1 MTATTHNTNGLVL
14 KIGDGVTPTEGFTAA
29 TQITDWDGFDEK
41 SKVIDITT
49 LDDDY
54 AEKDGGAV
62 IDSGSTG
69 MDLLFDQAN
78 SAMTT
83 LRSGI
88 GTKKNFRIIL
98 SNGTT
103 QFAFAAVI
111 TGFKIMG
118 KKDDKIRAK
127 VSLDISGAITKSTIT
142 P

>member
-1 MTATTHNTNGLVL
+1 MTATALNTNSTVL
-14 KIGDGVTPTEGFTAA
+14 KIGDGVTPTEGFTNVG
-29 TQITDWDGFDEK
+29 QITDWDGFDEK

-54 AEKDGGAV
+54 SEKDGGAV
-62 IDSGSTG
+62 IDSGATG
-69 MDLLFDQAN
+69 MDLLYDPAN
-78 SAMTT
+78 TNING
-83 LRSGI
+83 LRTGI
-88 GTKKNFRIIL
+88 GTKKNFKLIL

-127 VSLDISGAITKSTIT
+127 VSLDVSGAITKSTIT

>member
-14 KIGDGVTPTEGFTAA
+14 KIGDGATPTEGFTAVG
-29 TQITDWDGFDEK
+29 QITDWDGFDEK
-41 SKVIDITT
+41 SKVIDTTT

-62 IDSGSTG
+62 IDSGATG
-69 MDLLFDQAN
+69 MDLLYDQAN
-78 SAMTT
+78 TNITA
-83 LRSGI
+83 LRTGL
-88 GTKKNFRIIL
+88 GTKKNFKLIL

-118 KKDDKIRAK
+118 KKDDKVRAK
-127 VSLDISGAITKSTIT
+127 VSLDVSGAITKSTIT

>member
-1 MTATTHNTNGLVL
+1 MTATTLNTNSTVL
-14 KIGDGVTPTEGFTAA
+14 KIGDGVTPTEGFTNVG
-29 TQITDWDGFDEK
+29 QITDWDGFDEK

-54 AEKDGGAV
+54 SEKDGGAV
-62 IDSGSTG
+62 IDSGATG
-69 MDLLFDQAN
+69 MDLLYDPAN
-78 SAMTT
+78 TNIND
-83 LRSGI
+83 LRTGV
-88 GTKKNFRIIL
+88 GTKKNFKLIL

-127 VSLDISGAITKSTIT
+127 VSLDVSGAITKSTIT

>member
-1 MTATTHNTNGLVL
+1 MTATALNTNSTVL
-14 KIGDGVTPTEGFTAA
+14 KIGDGVTPTEGFTNVG
-29 TQITDWDGFDEK
+29 QITDWDGFDEK

-54 AEKDGGAV
+54 SEKDGGAV
-62 IDSGSTG
+62 IDSGATG
-69 MDLLFDQAN
+69 MDLLYDPAN
-78 SAMTT
+78 TNING
-83 LRSGI
+83 LRTGV
-88 GTKKNFRIIL
+88 GTKKNFKLIL

>member
-1 MTATTHNTNGLVL
+1 MTATTHNTNNLVL
-14 KIGDGVTPTEGFTAA
+14 KIGDGVSPTEGFTAVG
-29 TQITDWDGFDEK
+29 QITDWDGFDEK

-54 AEKDGGAV
+54 SEKDGGAV
-62 IDSGSTG
+62 IDSGATG
-69 MDLLFDQAN
+69 MDLLYDPAN
-78 SAMTT
+78 TNING
-83 LRSGI
+83 LRTGV
-88 GTKKNFRIIL
+88 GTKKNFKLIL

-127 VSLDISGAITKSTIT
+127 VSLDVSGAITKSTIT

>member
-14 KIGDGVTPTEGFTAA
+14 KIGDGATPTEGFTAVG
-29 TQITDWDGFDEK
+29 QITDWDGFDEK

-62 IDSGSTG
+62 IDSGATG
-69 MDLLFDQAN
+69 MDLLYDQAN
-78 SAMTT
+78 SNINA
-83 LRSGI
+83 LRTGL
-88 GTKKNFRIIL
+88 GTKNNFKLIL

-111 TGFKIMG
+111 TGFKVMG
-118 KKDDKIRAK
+118 KKDDKVRAK
-127 VSLDISGAITKSTIT
+127 VSLDVSGAITKSTIT

>member
-14 KIGDGVTPTEGFTAA
+14 KIGDGATPTEGFTAVG
-29 TQITDWDGFDEK
+29 QITDWDGFDEK

-62 IDSGSTG
+62 IDSGATG
-69 MDLLFDQAN
+69 MDLLYDQAN
-78 SAMTT
+78 TNINA
-83 LRSGI
+83 LRAGL
-88 GTKKNFRIIL
+88 GTKKNFKLIL

-111 TGFKIMG
+111 TGFKVMG
-118 KKDDKIRAK
+118 KKDDKVRAK
-127 VSLDISGAITKSTIT
+127 VSLDVSGAITKSTIT

>member
-14 KIGDGVTPTEGFTAA
+14 KIGDGATPSEGFTAVG
-29 TQITDWDGFDEK
+29 QITDWDGFDEK

-62 IDSGSTG
+62 IDSGATG
-69 MDLLFDQAN
+69 MDLLYDQASTN
-78 SAMTT
+78 INA
-83 LRSGI
+83 LRTGL
-88 GTKKNFRIIL
+88 GTKKNFKLIL

-111 TGFKIMG
+111 TGFKVMG
-118 KKDDKIRAK
+118 KKDDKVRAK
-127 VSLDISGAITKSTIT
+127 VSLDVSGAITKSTIT

>member
-14 KIGDGVTPTEGFTAA
+14 KIGDGATPTEGFTAVG
-29 TQITDWDGFDEK
+29 QITDWDGFDEK

-54 AEKDGGAV
+54 SEKDGGAV
-62 IDSGSTG
+62 IDSGATG
-69 MDLLFDQAN
+69 MDLLYDPAN
-78 SAMTT
+78 TNING
-83 LRSGI
+83 LRTGV
-88 GTKKNFRIIL
+88 GTKKNFKLIL

-127 VSLDISGAITKSTIT
+127 VSLDVSGAITKSTIT

>member
-1 MTATTHNTNGLVL
+1 MTATTLNTNSTVL
-14 KIGDGVTPTEGFTAA
+14 KIGDGVTPTEGFTSVG
-29 TQITDWDGFDEK
+29 QITDWDGFDEK

-54 AEKDGGAV
+54 SEKDGGAV
-62 IDSGSTG
+62 IDSGATG
-69 MDLLFDQAN
+69 MDLLYDPAN
-78 SAMTT
+78 TNING
-83 LRSGI
+83 LRTGV
-88 GTKKNFRIIL
+88 GTKKNFKLIL

-127 VSLDISGAITKSTIT
+127 VSLDVSGAITKSTIT

>member
-1 MTATTHNTNGLVL
+1 MTTTNNTNGLVL
-14 KIGDGVTPTEGFTAA
+14 KIGDGVSPTEGFSAI
-29 TQITDWDGFDEK
+29 TQVTDWDGFDEK

-69 MDLLFDQAN
+69 MDLLFDPAN
-78 SAMTT
+78 AAQTT

-88 GTKKNFRIIL
+88 GTKKNFRLIL

-111 TGFKIMG
+111 TGFKVMG
-118 KKDDKIRAK
+118 KKDDKVRAK
-127 VSLDISGAITKSTIT
+127 VSLDVSGSIVKSTIT

>member
-1 MTATTHNTNGLVL
+1 MTATTHNTNNLVL
-14 KIGDGVTPTEGFTAA
+14 KIGDGVSPTEGFTAVG
-29 TQITDWDGFDEK
+29 QITDWDGFDEK

-62 IDSGSTG
+62 IDSGATG
-69 MDLLFDQAN
+69 MDLLYDAAN
-78 SAMTT
+78 TNINT
-83 LRSGI
+83 LRTGI
-88 GTKKNFRIIL
+88 GTKKNFKLIL

-111 TGFKIMG
+111 TGFKVMG
-118 KKDDKIRAK
+118 KKDDKVRAK
-127 VSLDISGAITKSTIT
+127 VSLDVSGAITKSTIT

>member
-1 MTATTHNTNGLVL
+1 MTATTLNTNSTVL
-14 KIGDGVTPTEGFTAA
+14 KIGDGVTPTEGFTNVG
-29 TQITDWDGFDEK
+29 QITDWDGFDEK

-54 AEKDGGAV
+54 SEKDGGAV
-62 IDSGSTG
+62 IDSGATG
-69 MDLLFDQAN
+69 MDLLYDPAN
-78 SAMTT
+78 TNINA
-83 LRSGI
+83 LRTGV
-88 GTKKNFRIIL
+88 GTKKNFQLIL

-127 VSLDISGAITKSTIT
+127 VSLDVSGAITKSTIT

>member
-1 MTATTHNTNGLVL
+1 MTATTLNTNSTVL
-14 KIGDGVTPTEGFTAA
+14 KIGDGVTPTEGFTNVG
-29 TQITDWDGFDEK
+29 QITDWDGFDEK

-54 AEKDGGAV
+54 SEKDGGAV
-62 IDSGSTG
+62 IDSGATG
-69 MDLLFDQAN
+69 MDLLYDPAN
-78 SAMTT
+78 TNINA
-83 LRSGI
+83 LRTGV
-88 GTKKNFRIIL
+88 GTKKNFELIL

-127 VSLDISGAITKSTIT
+127 VSLDVSGAITKSTIT

>member
-1 MTATTHNTNGLVL
+1 MTATTLNTNSTVL
-14 KIGDGVTPTEGFTAA
+14 KIGDGVTPTEGFTNVG
-29 TQITDWDGFDEK
+29 QITDWDGFDEK

-54 AEKDGGAV
+54 SEKDGGAV
-62 IDSGSTG
+62 IDSGATG
-69 MDLLFDQAN
+69 MDLLYDPAN
-78 SAMTT
+78 TNING
-83 LRSGI
+83 LRTGV
-88 GTKKNFRIIL
+88 GTKKNFKLIL

-127 VSLDISGAITKSTIT
+127 VSLDVSGAITKST
-142 P
+142 PS

>member
-14 KIGDGVTPTEGFTAA
+14 KIGDGATPTEGFTAVG
-29 TQITDWDGFDEK
+29 QITDWDGFDEK

-62 IDSGSTG
+62 IDSGATG
-69 MDLLFDQAN
+69 MDLLYDQAN
-78 SAMTT
+78 TNINA
-83 LRSGI
+83 LRTGL
-88 GTKKNFRIIL
+88 GTKKNFKLTL

-111 TGFKIMG
+111 TGFKVMG
-118 KKDDKIRAK
+118 KKDDKVRAK
-127 VSLDISGAITKSTIT
+127 VSLDVSGAITKSTIT